1 MAKATL
7 STFII
12 LSSYDGEEK
21 KGSHM
26 RKMQE
31 AQGLDQLIE
40 AGSSGFLP
48 LFYQEWITES
58 FADKMEVRRMSF
70 SKAAETVHKIYSKIE
85 RHHSIEKK
93 KTAIQALTSDDRK
106 EFVLSFMK
114 MVEYRALDKLK
125 ELH

>member
-1 MAKATL
+1 
-7 STFII
+7 
-12 LSSYDGEEK
+12 
-21 KGSHM
+21 M

-40 AGSSGFLP
+40 AGSTGYLP
-48 LFYQEWITES
+48 LFYQEWIMES
-58 FADKMEVRRMSF
+58 FADKNEVKRMSF
-70 SKAAETVHKIYSKIE
+70 SKAAETVHKIYRQIE

-93 KTAIQALTSDDRK
+93 KTAIQALNNAERK
-106 EFVLSFMK
+106 DFVLSFMK